1 MKYNQTK
8 VVNFLKNNFN
18 LDQNK
23 LNELF
28 EIAGKKMGV
37 SSAEVKRKFENAVDV
52 NNLGNV
58 DLNDNESIK
67 KLLNSP
73 HIKAKLAKN
82 KKVAEMIKSLMEEK

>member
-1 MKYNQTK
+1 M
-8 VVNFLKNNFN
+8 KNNFN

-37 SSAEVKRKFENAVDV
+37 APNELKNKFEKAVDV
-52 NNLGNV
+52 NSLGDVN
-58 DLNDNESIK
+58 LNDSDSIK

-73 HIKAKLAKN
+73 QIKEKLAKN
-82 KKVAEMIKSLMEEK
+82 KKVAQLVKSLMEEK

>member
-1 MKYNQTK
+1 M
-8 VVNFLKNNFN
+8 KNNFN

-37 SSAEVKRKFENAVDV
+37 APNELKNKFEKAVDV
-52 NNLGNV
+52 NSLGNV
-58 DLNDNESIK
+58 DLNDSDSIK

-73 HIKAKLAKN
+73 QIKEKLAKN
-82 KKVAEMIKSLMEEK
+82 KKVAELVKSLMEKK

>member
-1 MKYNQTK
+1 M
-8 VVNFLKNNFN
+8 KNNFN

-37 SSAEVKRKFENAVDV
+37 APNELKNKFEKAVDV
-52 NNLGNV
+52 NSLGDVN
-58 DLNDNESIK
+58 LNDSESIK

-73 HIKAKLAKN
+73 QIKEKLAKN
-82 KKVAEMIKSLMEEK
+82 KKVAELVKSLMEKK